1 MHSVNNVVMTHIVRL
16 HRVNTVRPKIRV
28 LKLSATVIPNVHA
41 LATKNVEIID
51 VAQHAS
57 ITRNAKRM
65 SSVMVGHV
73 LLSLSVELT
82 LTALSVMQAL
92 IVKVDVALNK
102 SHDVHPSPSI
112 SASIVTAL
120 SVKRWLS

>member
-1 MHSVNNVVMTHIVRL
+1 
-16 HRVNTVRPKIRV
+16 
-28 LKLSATVIPNVHA
+28 VIPNVHA